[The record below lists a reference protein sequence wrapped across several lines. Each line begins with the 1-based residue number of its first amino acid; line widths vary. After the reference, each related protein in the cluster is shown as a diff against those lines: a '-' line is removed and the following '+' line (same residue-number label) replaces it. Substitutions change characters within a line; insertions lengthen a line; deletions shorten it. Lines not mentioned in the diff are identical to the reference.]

1 MGEVGAS
8 TADALLSAL
17 STRPLVVDGGLG
29 TLLTDRGADV
39 AAPLWSAQ
47 TLLEQ
52 PDEILGVHRDYFS
65 AGADVAVA
73 ASYQVSESGFA
84 AAGRT
89 TAEARRMLVRSV
101 ELAAQARDEAGG
113 GWVAASI
120 GPYGA
125 SLADGSEYRGDDD
138 LTVAELRA
146 WHHDRLRILADA
158 GADLLAIETIP
169 SLREVEALVAEL
181 DGAGVRAWL
190 AVTPDGERLR
200 TGEPLAD
207 AFGLAAAS
215 DRVIAVGVNC
225 CPPEQVLDAVRIA
238 RSVTS
243 KPVVA
248 YPNSGETWDA
258 VTRTWHG
265 SAGFDADLVR
275 TWRAAGAGLIGGC
288 CRTTPTDI
296 AAIAEA
302 LA

>member
-1 MGEVGAS
+1 MGEVGAA

-17 STRPLVVDGGLG
+17 SSRPLVVDGGLG

-52 PDEILGVHRDYFS
+52 PDAILGVHRDYFS
-65 AGADVAVA
+65 AGADVAVT
-73 ASYQVSESGFA
+73 ASYQVSESGFE

-89 TAEARRMLVRSV
+89 AAEARRMLVRSV
-101 ELAAQARDEAGG
+101 ELAAQARAEAGG

-125 SLADGSEYRGDDD
+125 SLADGSEYRGDDA
-138 LTVAELRA
+138 LTVGELRS

-158 GADLLAIETIP
+158 GADLVAIETIP

-181 DGAGVRAWL
+181 DGAGVPAWL
-190 AVTPDGERLR
+190 SVTPDGERLR

-215 DRVIAVGVNC
+215 DHVIAVGVNC
-225 CPPEQVLDAVRIA
+225 CPPDQVLRAVEIA

-248 YPNSGETWDA
+248 YPNSGEAWDA

-265 SAGFDADLVR
+265 SAGFDAELVR
-275 TWRAAGAGLIGGC
+275 TWRAGGAGLIGGC
-288 CRTTPTDI
+288 CRTTPAEI
-296 AAIAEA
+296 AAIAAA